1 MVSWTPQQL
10 REWHVQ
16 CMDLLVQNP
25 AITYDE
31 LGQILGV
38 HKQSVMLV
46 VNSDLFQAKLKERR
60 ERRSDTI
67 DRTVMQRLD
76 NLAKVSIDHLEERIK
91 RQRQLLGLDEVR
103 ETAEMALRG
112 LGYISNAPRQ
122 ETHAHVSVVVAR
134 EDLVAARAL
143 MKREHTGEKDPVA
156 AGALID
162 VEQTGT

>member
-1 MVSWTPQQL
+1 
-10 REWHVQ
+10 
-16 CMDLLVQNP
+16 MDLLVSNP
-25 AITYDE
+25 AITYEE

-46 VNSDLFQAKLKERR
+46 VNSDLFQAKLRERR
-60 ERRSDTI
+60 ERRSDTV

-76 NLAKVSIDHLEERIK
+76 SLAKVTIDHLEERIK
-91 RQRQLLGLDEVR
+91 KQRQLLGLDEVR

-134 EDLVAARAL
+134 EDLAAARAL
-143 MKREHTGEKDPVA
+143 MKREHTGADTGTVSGDP
-156 AGALID
+156 AGTVID